1 MATLLRA
8 NLLTIGENNNPMEM
22 VFGGMG
28 EKNNQLVPYGE
39 TLAIDSRS
47 GPAGQYTSNE
57 PDGGPSIDI
66 RQLLGRYW
74 LLLLILMII
83 GAAGGFVSV
92 VLNTPM
98 YKTRLLLEVQDTSVV
113 VKDGPFGGGGGFESN
128 EVNIETQINILRGG
142 SFLKRGAD
150 RMQSETVPLAPAGQ
164 DLFSHLRQRLHP
176 ATQDPLEN
184 VRRGL
189 TVAVQTFDARPV
201 ARTRLIELSC
211 ESTSPDVAA
220 QFLNAMA
227 AEFAEDTTRSRMQT
241 SQKTSEWLAAQ
252 IEETK
257 SKVQES
263 EEHLRDFVQ
272 ASGNVF
278 AGQDTTLDDTKLAT
292 LKGELAKIQADRIIK
307 QTRYELTLNNPP
319 QTLGEIL
326 DDSVLK
332 GYQQQIENL
341 KREKAVLETTYT
353 SKNEKVRKLDAQLP
367 LLESAYTNELS
378 SVVKRIKND
387 YDAALRQEKLLSAAY
402 SGQSQKVGAE
412 AGKSAQ
418 YNALRREVDTLRQ
431 MYQSLLMQA
440 NQAGLSS
447 SVPVNPIRIV
457 ESANPPDVP
466 YKPRPVLNLSFGT
479 MFGVALAAGL
489 AFLRERMDHSIKSP
503 GMTRRLLNTPELG
516 VIPNLYANGNGITR
530 SVRNGGNSALDVSP
544 EDPAAALIQWQQ
556 GPAFVAESF
565 RGTLASILRN
575 QAGRKQKTIL
585 ITSAGPAEGKTTVIQ
600 NLGIALAETGAK
612 VLLVDADFRR
622 SHLHRKFGLP
632 NEWGLIDLV
641 SESTPLAEYPPER
654 FGVPTGFPGLSIL
667 PNRPTQD
674 NVSKALYSPRLRAI
688 FEALT
693 SRYDTILVDSPPIL
707 NVADTRIMAPLTDAL
722 ILVLRCGITH
732 RDNALEAYRRIQEDG
747 LALLGTVLTD
757 YDLSGDHKRQYYYDY
772 GEHTRA

>member
-1 MATLLRA
+1 
-8 NLLTIGENNNPMEM
+8 ME
-22 VFGGMG
+22 VLFGGMG
-28 EKNNQLVPYGE
+28 EGNNQLVPYGE
-39 TLAIDSRS
+39 SLTMDPRP
-47 GPAGQYTSNE
+47 GPAPQYGGSEHE
-57 PDGGPSIDI
+57 PSSSIDV
-66 RQLLGRYW
+66 RQLFRRYW
-74 LLLLILMII
+74 LLLLILMIL
-83 GAAGGFVSV
+83 GAAAGFVSV
-92 VLNTPM
+92 VLSAPM
-98 YKTRLLLEVQDTSVV
+98 YNTRLLLEVQDSAGLG
-113 VKDGPFGGGGGFESN
+113 KDSPFGGGGGFESN

-150 RMQSETVPLAPAGQ
+150 RMQSETVPLAPTGQ
-164 DLFSHLRQRLHP
+164 DLFSRLRQRLHP

-184 VRRGL
+184 ARRGL
-189 TVAVQTFDARPV
+189 TVAIQTFNARPV
-201 ARTRLIELSC
+201 AKTRLIELSC

-227 AEFAEDTTRSRMQT
+227 AEFSEDTSRSRMQT

-252 IEETK
+252 IDETK

-278 AGQDTTLDDTKLAT
+278 AGQETTLDDTKLST
-292 LKGELAKIQADRIIK
+292 LKGELAKIQADRIVK

-319 QTLGEIL
+319 ETLGEIL
-326 DDSVLK
+326 DDGVLK
-332 GYQQQIENL
+332 GYQQQINTL
-341 KREKAVLETTYT
+341 KREKASLETIYT
-353 SKNEKVRKLDAQLP
+353 DKNDKIRKLDAQLP
-367 LLESAYTNELS
+367 LLESSYRSELS
-378 SVVKRIKND
+378 AVVRRIKND

-402 SGQSQKVGAE
+402 NGQSQRVGAE
-412 AGKSAQ
+412 SGKAAQ

-447 SVPVNPIRIV
+447 SVPVNPIRLV
-457 ESANPPDVP
+457 EPANPPDAP

-479 MFGVALAAGL
+479 MFGMALAAGL
-489 AFLRERMDHSIKSP
+489 VFLRERMDHSIKSP
-503 GMTRRLLNTPELG
+503 AMTRRLLNTPELG
-516 VIPNLYANGNGITR
+516 VIPNLFANGNGTTR
-530 SVRNGGNSALDVSP
+530 AARNGKGPTVDLML
-544 EDPAAALIQWQQ
+544 DPAAALAQWQQ

-575 QAGRKQKTIL
+575 QAGHKQKTIL
-585 ITSAGPAEGKTTVIQ
+585 ITSAGPSEGKTTVIQ

-632 NEWGLIDLV
+632 NDWGLIDLV
-641 SESTPLAEYPPER
+641 SETTPLTEYPPER

-667 PNRPTQD
+667 PNRPTHD

-688 FEALT
+688 FETLAK
-693 SRYDTILVDSPPIL
+693 RYDTILVDSPPIL

-722 ILVLRCGITH
+722 ILVLRCSVTH

-757 YDLSGDHKRQYYYDY
+757 YDLSLDHNRQYYYDY

>member
-1 MATLLRA
+1 M
-8 NLLTIGENNNPMEM
+8 IGENNNPMDM
-22 VFGGMG
+22 LFGGMG
-28 EKNNQLVPYGE
+28 ERNNQLVPYGE
-39 TLAIDSRS
+39 SLTIDSRPVS
-47 GPAGQYTSNE
+47 ASQYASNE
-57 PDGGPSIDI
+57 PDTSPSIDV
-66 RQLLGRYW
+66 RQLLRRYW
-74 LLLLILMII
+74 LLLLILVIL

-92 VLNTPM
+92 VLNSPM
-98 YKTRLLLEVQDTSVV
+98 YRTSLLIEVQDSAAL
-113 VKDGPFGGGGGFESN
+113 VKDSPFGGGGGFESN

-150 RMQSETVPLAPAGQ
+150 RMQSETVPLAPTGQ
-164 DLFSHLRQRLHP
+164 DVFSRLRQRLHP
-176 ATQDPLEN
+176 TTQDPLEN
-184 VRRGL
+184 ARHGL
-189 TVAVQTFDARPV
+189 TVAVQTFNARPV
-201 ARTRLIELSC
+201 AKTRLIELSC

-227 AEFAEDTTRSRMQT
+227 AEFAEDTSRSRMQT

-252 IEETK
+252 IEDTK

-278 AGQDTTLDDTKLAT
+278 VGQENTLDDTKLAT
-292 LKGELAKIQADRIIK
+292 LKAELARIQADRIVK
-307 QTRYELTLNNPP
+307 QTRYELTLNNPAE
-319 QTLGEIL
+319 TLGEVL
-326 DDSVLK
+326 DDSILK
-332 GYQQQIENL
+332 GYQQQINTL

-353 SKNEKVRKLDAQLP
+353 SKNEKVRKLDIQLP
-367 LLESAYTNELS
+367 MLESSYASELS

-387 YDAALRQEKLLSAAY
+387 YDAALRQEKLLQAAY
-402 SGQSQKVGAE
+402 SGQSQRVGSE
-412 AGKSAQ
+412 AGKAAQ

-457 ESANPPDVP
+457 EPANPPEAP

-479 MFGVALAAGL
+479 MFGLALAAGL
-489 AFLRERMDHSIKSP
+489 VFLRERMDHSIKSP

-516 VIPNLYANGNGITR
+516 VIPNLYANGNGMARPT
-530 SVRNGGNSALDVSP
+530 RNGKSP
-544 EDPAAALIQWQQ
+544 GINLPMLDPAAAMLQWQQ
-556 GPAFVAESF
+556 SPGFVAESF

-585 ITSAGPAEGKTTVIQ
+585 ITSAGQAEGKTTVIQ

-632 NEWGLIDLV
+632 NDWGLIDLV
-641 SESTPLAEYPPER
+641 SDTVPLAEYPPER
-654 FGVPTGFPGLSIL
+654 FGVPTGFPGLSLL

-688 FEALT
+688 FEILAA
-693 SRYDTILVDSPPIL
+693 RYDTILVDAPPIL

-722 ILVLRCGITH
+722 ILVLRCGVTH

-747 LALLGTVLTD
+747 LSLLGTVLTD
-757 YDLSGDHKRQYYYDY
+757 YDLSLDHKRQYYYDY
-772 GEHTRA
+772 GEHSKS